1 MENEKSVLIQRI
13 LFSYKNENGTEIS
26 CQSDTV
32 ATKEQ
37 ALDYFLKAF
46 EGADISII
54 DVSNDKQW
62 QQHSHE
68 H

>member
-26 CQSDTV
+26 CQSDIV

-37 ALDYFLKAF
+37 ALDYFFKAF
-46 EGADISII
+46 EGADVSII